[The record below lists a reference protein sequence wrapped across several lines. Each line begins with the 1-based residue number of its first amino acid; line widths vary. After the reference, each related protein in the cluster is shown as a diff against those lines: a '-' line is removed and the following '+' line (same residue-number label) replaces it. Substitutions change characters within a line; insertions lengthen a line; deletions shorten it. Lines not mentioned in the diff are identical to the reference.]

1 MVGTDGG
8 TVYRCMF
15 LHSSQMEA
23 EFTRALAGG
32 DGGARK
38 PTLRSPVKAEFAP
51 HAGPVHSVDCS
62 PFQRNVFA
70 SAGIDGTVRVY
81 NTLQVRNHRLT
92 PLARSLNP
100 APDLETDTQ

>member
-1 MVGTDGG
+1 
-8 TVYRCMF
+8 
-15 LHSSQMEA
+15 
-23 EFTRALAGG
+23 
-32 DGGARK
+32 
-38 PTLRSPVKAEFAP
+38 
-51 HAGPVHSVDCS
+51 VHSVDCS